1 MVQPVKKFIYLKYT
15 CTYYFFAE
23 ALPLNSSC
31 QIHEQCTHSPH
42 ALCVKGKCTCI
53 EGYSSYGKR
62 CMQGYTGA
70 ICLPFSK
77 KARTERTYLTLK
89 CITWI
94 SYTIVRYCFLVLVSV
109 RRLKACWYC
118 TFFIKRSKKRN

>member
-1 MVQPVKKFIYLKYT
+1 MYILF
-15 CTYYFFAE
+15 FFAE

-62 CMQGYTGA
+62 CMQGNTGA

-89 CITWI
+89 CIT
-94 SYTIVRYCFLVLVSV
+94 
-109 RRLKACWYC
+109 
-118 TFFIKRSKKRN
+118 